1 MKYALIIDN
10 KVVQISYPY
19 VEGYV
24 EVNDNV
30 FADMIKKSD
39 GSFDYSDEFKQ
50 EHIKIETYKDY
61 RAKEYP
67 SIQEQLDMQYW
78 DKING
83 TNKWQQAINAVKQ
96 KYPK

>member
-1 MKYALIIDN
+1 MKYALIVDN

-19 VEGYV
+19 VDGYV
-24 EVNDNV
+24 QVDDNV

-39 GSFDYSDEFKQ
+39 GTFDYTDEFKS
-50 EHIKIETYKDY
+50 EHIKTKTYRDY
-61 RAKEYP
+61 RAKDYP
-67 SIQEQLDMQYW
+67 SLADQLDMQYW

>member
-24 EVNDNV
+24 EVDDNV

-39 GSFDYSDEFKQ
+39 GTFDYTDEFKL
-50 EHIKIETYKDY
+50 EHIKIETYKDK
-61 RAKEYP
+61 RAKDYP